1 MNELLIDGRVID
13 GFQAPYVIAELSAN
27 HRGSI
32 NAAIEL
38 VHAAHESGAD
48 AVKFQHF
55 TPETITVR
63 STHPDFHISGGPAA
77 GP

>member
-38 VHAAHESGAD
+38 VHAAPS
-48 AVKFQHF
+48 
-55 TPETITVR
+55 PW
-63 STHPDFHISGGPAA
+63 
-77 GP
+77 